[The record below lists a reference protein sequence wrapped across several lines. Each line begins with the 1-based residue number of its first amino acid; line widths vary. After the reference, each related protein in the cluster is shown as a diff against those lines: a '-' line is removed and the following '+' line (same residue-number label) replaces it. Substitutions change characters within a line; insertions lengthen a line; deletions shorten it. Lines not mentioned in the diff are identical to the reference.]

1 MKNKF
6 LPFLIVFQIFFLIN
20 LSGQIKSKVWYDGNA
35 RVMYDRDMLLGSDL
49 DKRDTISSRNNGK
62 GFTKIDL
69 GIHLSLIHI

>member
-6 LPFLIVFQIFFLIN
+6 LPILIVLQIFFLIN

-49 DKRDTISSRNNGK
+49 DCV
-62 GFTKIDL
+62 FTDVLQCEPASPQTLYDL
-69 GIHLSLIHI
+69 